1 MTTDVQPPGG
11 TAAPAVSAVF
21 CDAEVADEM
30 GGCAEMDGVDVG
42 AVDDEVDPPEAIMES
57 NCCCL

>member
-11 TAAPAVSAVF
+11 TFAAVSAFF
-21 CDAEVADEM
+21 CDAAVADEG

-42 AVDDEVDPPEAIMES
+42 AVADEVDPPEANIES